1 MVRLESGSGGKPVHA
16 DGAMSATLI
25 IGGARSGKSALAER
39 LARDSGREVVY
50 LATAQAGDGEMRAR
64 ILHHRTRR
72 PAHWRT
78 VEEPLLLAGILRREC
93 AAGRI
98 VLVDCLTLWLTNLML
113 AGAEPLA
120 EAGEL
125 VLPPVFER
133 ERAALFEA
141 LDAALPGELVLV
153 SNEVG
158 MGIVPM
164 GALARRFADEAGR
177 LNQELAARAERV
189 ILVAAGL
196 PLVLK
201 GAPC

>member
-1 MVRLESGSGGKPVHA
+1 
-16 DGAMSATLI
+16 MSVTLI

-39 LARDSGREVVY
+39 LARESGKEIVY
-50 LATAQAGDGEMRAR
+50 LATAQAGDGEMGAR
-64 ILHHRTRR
+64 IAHHRTRR

-78 VEEPLLLAGILRREC
+78 VEETLGLAAVLRRESTPQ
-93 AAGRI
+93 RL

-113 AGAEPLA
+113 CGEAPLP
-120 EAGEL
+120 ESGEL
-125 VLPPVFER
+125 LLPARFDD
-133 ERAALFEA
+133 ERAALLDL
-141 LDAALPGELVLV
+141 LDAGLPGELILV

-164 GALARRFADEAGR
+164 GALSRRFADEAGR
-177 LNQELAARAERV
+177 LNQDVAARAGRV
-189 ILVAAGL
+189 VLVAAGL

>member
-1 MVRLESGSGGKPVHA
+1 MA
-16 DGAMSATLI
+16 CTLI
-25 IGGARSGKSALAER
+25 LGGARSGKSALAEG
-39 LARDSGREVVY
+39 LAQESGREVTY
-50 LATAQAGDGEMRAR
+50 IATSRAGDGEMSAR
-64 ILHHRTRR
+64 IAHHRTRR

-78 VEEPLLLAGILRREC
+78 VEEALMLADAIRSEC
-93 AAGRI
+93 TAGRT

-113 AGAEPLA
+113 DGAPIVPEIGEFDLPPRFDAQRHALLDLI
-120 EAGEL
+120 EEGLSGEL
-125 VLPPVFER
+125 L
-133 ERAALFEA
+133 
-141 LDAALPGELVLV
+141 LV

-164 GALARRFADEAGR
+164 SALARRFADEAGR
-177 LNQELAARAERV
+177 LHQAIAARADRV